1 MFETHHCLRHFERFA
16 SSKAVMLYPL
26 FMAAAALIHPN
37 ESACRARLLEAV
49 VHARDVAYDEA
60 EAPLFE
66 GEDGRFKTALL
77 LLSIAYHESRWNS
90 KALNPDGDAGI
101 MQTRALWWGG
111 YKKEQILGNPALGY
125 RLGLHALQHLR
136 GVCGGKAHRWLGA
149 FASGKCG
156 GTPGMAGA
164 LCGPVGLC
172 QAT

>member
-1 MFETHHCLRHFERFA
+1 LRHKQRDT
-16 SSKAVMLYPL
+16 SSEAVMLYPL
-26 FMAAAALIHPN
+26 FMAAAGLIHPN
-37 ESACRARLLEAV
+37 EGACRARLLDAV
-49 VHARDVAYDEA
+49 LHARDVAYDEA
-60 EAPLFE
+60 EPPLFE

-136 GVCGGKAHRWLGA
+136 GVCGGKSQRWLGA
-149 FASGKCG
+149 FATGKCG
-156 GTPGMAGA
+156 AAPGMSRA

-172 QAT
+172 EEA